1 MRKLIALVA
10 GIAVLAFVNY
20 GIYQREMLLTE
31 GRVVLLKL
39 SPVDPRSLMQ
49 GDYMRLNFE
58 VADQAFPFG
67 RRAELADGHL
77 VVAVDGQSVGH
88 FRRFADGKPLAPGE
102 MALRY
107 RVRGGEPNFAT
118 NAFFFEEGQAR
129 AYENAAYGEFRVGA
143 DGDMILTGLRD
154 NRLKQMGSAASRGFP
169 EGEGDR

>member
-1 MRKLIALVA
+1 MRKLLALVA
-10 GIAVLAFVNY
+10 GIAVLGFVNY
-20 GIYQREMLLTE
+20 GIYQRELLLTE

-67 RRAELADGHL
+67 RQGELADGHL
-77 VVAVDGQSVGH
+77 VVAVDQQGVAH

-102 MALRY
+102 VALRY
-107 RVRGGEPNFAT
+107 RVRSGEPNFAT

-129 AYENAAYGEFRVGA
+129 AYERAAYGEFRVGA

-154 NRLKQMGSAASRGFP
+154 DRLRAMGSAPARGSP
-169 EGEGDR
+169 ERDVPR